1 MAKVQLRFIL
11 FRRILF
17 LMIDSP
23 VENDSISPIS
33 WNLIMTAIKL
43 LIYDLAT
50 NSTMCNA
57 CLFGSLECQ
66 NLS

>member
-11 FRRILF
+11 FKRILF

-50 NSTMCNA
+50 SSTMCNA
-57 CLFGSLECQ
+57 CLFGSLECP
-66 NLS
+66 N

>member
-1 MAKVQLRFIL
+1 MAKIQLRFIL
-11 FRRILF
+11 FKRILF
-17 LMIDSP
+17 QMIDSP

-50 NSTMCNA
+50 HSTMYNA
-57 CLFGSLECQ
+57 CLLSSLECP

>member
-11 FRRILF
+11 FKRILF

-43 LIYDLAT
+43 LIYDLVT
-50 NSTMCNA
+50 NSTMYNA
-57 CLFGSLECQ
+57 CLFGSLECP
-66 NLS
+66 N

>member
-1 MAKVQLRFIL
+1 MAKVQLRFTL
-11 FRRILF
+11 FKRILF

-50 NSTMCNA
+50 ISTMYNA
-57 CLFGSLECQ
+57 CLFGSLECP
-66 NLS
+66 N